1 MRKVFSQDTI
11 AERKKLLREWV
22 ETIKLAPE
30 TSEVS
35 IHYKVPE
42 PIMKNVVAGAGFE
55 PATFGL

>member
-1 MRKVFSQDTI
+1 M
-11 AERKKLLREWV
+11 ERKKLLREWV

-42 PIMKNVVAGAGFE
+42 PMVNGLVAGPSLKLFTIFYLVG
-55 PATFGL
+55 